1 MNNVALAQR
10 IKDKCKDN
18 NITINQLTEECGL
31 SKGFIYELEKRDKSL
46 SSDRIYRIANYLNC
60 SSDYLLGIELK
71 NNEQEK
77 KLLNLF
83 NQLDEDYKKQAIS
96 QVFQLVVKMA
106 NEQDEE
112 LNSKKAYIAALGG
125 GVMQID
131 EDLAKYIEENI
142 VVDEYKPNNK
152 F

>member
-18 NITINQLTEECGL
+18 NITINQLIEECGL

-46 SSDRIYRIANYLNC
+46 SSDRIYKIAKYLNC

-96 QVFQLVVKMA
+96 QVLKLVIKMS
-106 NEQDEE
+106 NEQDEII
-112 LNSKKAYIAALGG
+112 NSKKAQIAALGG
-125 GVMQID
+125 GVTEISQ
-131 EDLAKYIEENI
+131 DLAKYIRENA
-142 VVDEYKPNNK
+142 VVDEFDPNN
-152 F
+152 